1 MGLHKYDGLDP
12 ESRDKHIY
20 LDKKI
25 IPLSDREAM
34 CLQDYLVKTLD
45 REFVELPFTNLQKHL
60 KSELFTYNNYADLI
74 EEGLLFS
81 GSYLVPEEKFQWL
94 TNDLRAQ
101 IFTINVLQKDER
113 TESIINKYS
122 TSIMDSIYSY
132 FDFLSFKDKQVKL
145 DVKVDLLARAKVMWD
160 AVCEKDNYSKW
171 LKEDNVKKIEKACE
185 YLKNNN
191 RYVDANIHNSNYSE
205 IRSRILAS
213 LDLID
218 HPTDIATSQ
227 NYKQSDTKV
236 LFIRNMKNAWVQQEQ
251 RDKGK
256 TKKPFHL
263 PLTVSTKANLEE
275 LARFNNLKTS
285 QQLEE
290 LINSAHKKIFFDTDG
305 KRKHYT

>member
-1 MGLHKYDGLDP
+1 MAVNKYNDLDQY
-12 ESRDKHIY
+12 SRDKHRY

-25 IPLSDREAM
+25 TPLSDREAM
-34 CLQDYLVKTLD
+34 CLQNYLADNFD
-45 REFVELPFTNLQKHL
+45 RKFAELPLTNLQKHL
-60 KSELFTYNNYADLI
+60 KSELFTYNDYADLI

-81 GSYLVPEEKFQWL
+81 GSSLIPKEKFQWL
-94 TNDLRAQ
+94 INDLRAQ
-101 IFTINVLQKDER
+101 IFTINVLQKNEK
-113 TESIINKYS
+113 TESITNKYS

-132 FDFLSFKDKQVKL
+132 FDFLSFKGKPIKL
-145 DVKVDLLARAKVMWD
+145 DLKVDLLARAKVMWD

-205 IRSRILAS
+205 IRSRVLAS

-236 LFIRNMKNAWVQQEQ
+236 LFIRNMKNAWVQQKQ
-251 RDKGK
+251 RDEGK

-290 LINSAHKKIFFDTDG
+290 LINSAHKNIFFDDDG
-305 KRKHYT
+305 QRKHYT